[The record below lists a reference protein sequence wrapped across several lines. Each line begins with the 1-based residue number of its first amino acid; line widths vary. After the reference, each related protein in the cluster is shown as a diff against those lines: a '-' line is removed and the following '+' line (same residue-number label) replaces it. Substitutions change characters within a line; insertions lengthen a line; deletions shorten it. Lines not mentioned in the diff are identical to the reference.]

1 MLTGRKSNYQ
11 LIMLS
16 LLGLLGIL
24 GLTACGNS
32 GSTGT
37 GVAGNTGTSGTGPV
51 LLSPGQNS
59 GQAKLSVR
67 AQLDSSQARRAIENY
82 RINRNEKSG
91 PYQFAGADLN
101 GDGRAEILVYFTGEN
116 WCAKTGCTLAV
127 LTPSNPGYRTVSTIK
142 RVKLPVMVGLNSR
155 NGWRNLIVKSG
166 GGGIALQNVTL
177 EFSGNGYPGNAT
189 LVPGIPSDVQLQGE
203 VLFAEGGQGP
213 VQLGGSG
220 G

>member
-1 MLTGRKSNYQ
+1 MGRKTNCH
-11 LIMLS
+11 LVILRF
-16 LLGLLGIL
+16 LGLLGIL
-24 GLTACGNS
+24 GLSACANS

-37 GVAGNTGTSGTGPV
+37 GGSGGGGTSGAGPV

-59 GQAKLSVR
+59 GQTKLSVR
-67 AQLDSSQARRAIENY
+67 AKLDSSQARRAIDNY
-82 RINRNEKSG
+82 RINRNGKSS
-91 PYQFAGADLN
+91 PYQFTGADLN

-127 LTPSNPGYRTVSTIK
+127 LTPSNPGYRTVTTIK
-142 RVKLPVMVGLNSR
+142 RVKLPIMVGLNSK

-213 VQLGGSG
+213 VQLGGTG